1 MNKLILLLLV
11 SIFLGGCAGC
21 YTDSPYDN
29 CLGSWHLEP
38 GTEEYIEWE
47 KREKK
52 RELREAKELKAKQDA
67 DDKIPIYKMCMMWDD
82 AYNGSR
88 SAIKTRERIAQSLE
102 RRGQDPLYCRNTSN
116 SNDAARR
123 AEDAAKAAERRA
135 RAAEDAAYAAQQEAY
150 ENRRRQDDYE
160 YNQQNQQYDPPDFT
174 PGTWD

>member
-123 AEDAAKAAERRA
+123 AEDAAKAAERRNLGQTSFK
-135 RAAEDAAYAAQQEAY
+135 AEELF
-150 ENRRRQDDYE
+150 DDDNGALSLC
-160 YNQQNQQYDPPDFT
+160 YNNFPAFHASFLLPH
-174 PGTWD
+174 P

>member
-1 MNKLILLLLV
+1 MI
-11 SIFLGGCAGC
+11 IFSQGCAPE
-21 YTDSPYDN
+21 TWNMTS
-29 CLGSWHLEP
+29 
-38 GTEEYIEWE
+38 EERSAWYAADYEQQRQEEAI
-47 KREKK
+47 RIKK
-52 RELREAKELKAKQDA
+52 EEEEF
-67 DDKIPIYKMCMMWDD
+67 DKIPIYKMCMMWDD
-82 AYNGSR
+82 AYDGSR

-116 SNDAARR
+116 SNDAARIT
-123 AEDAAKAAERRA
+123 EDAAKAAERRA